1 MIRNDYINF
10 WESPCLTNTLEGVK
24 LYGRTQVHRGH
35 AGNDAGVPPLA
46 VAYFRLPFSAFHFPL
61 STLHLL
67 GPSYTPIGMRGFF
80 FTFLHNG
87 RA

>member
-1 MIRNDYINF
+1 LEFLVIRNDYISF
-10 WESPCLTNTLEGVK
+10 WESPCLANVLEGVK

-46 VAYFRLPFSAFHFPL
+46 VAYIRLPLSSFRFPL
-61 STLHLL
+61 STYRNAGILFSHFC
-67 GPSYTPIGMRGFF
+67 TK
-80 FTFLHNG
+80 G